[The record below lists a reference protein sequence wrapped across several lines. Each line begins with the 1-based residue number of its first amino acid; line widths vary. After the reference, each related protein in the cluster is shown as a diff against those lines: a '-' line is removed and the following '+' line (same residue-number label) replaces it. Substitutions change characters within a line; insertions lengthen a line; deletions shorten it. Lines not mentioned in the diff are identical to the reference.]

1 MQGPDGQLLEFP
13 DGTQPDVMKAAMRK
27 RYGGP
32 SDAPTL
38 DEINAQNRAAR
49 AAPGYAGEQARVDA
63 ENHRR
68 AIARLPMPLRALMGV
83 GTAIAE
89 PLVGAS
95 QITGIGSKDWQD
107 RQIANIEAT
116 KGNTAGNAGSV
127 VGNIAAFALPMTKVG
142 MLPKAGQYLA
152 SAGIGA
158 AAGGLD
164 PVTGD
169 ESRAKNIALGGLF
182 GLGGQATGDVLQA
195 TGKMAAANVSQEAKA
210 VYQAAKARGINL
222 TPTQL
227 SDSRFMGWMRGQL
240 GALPGS
246 GAPAQARKQ
255 AQQFNAAVSKTVGE
269 SDPMSREV
277 FDQALTRIG
286 GQFDRF
292 TGNNIPV
299 SNGFMAKV
307 LQVQDEAAGL
317 ADGDTARNMKYIA
330 DRIFKQGTTGTLPGK
345 AVQSIDSDLSG
356 LMRQGG
362 ERAIYAGRMR
372 EALHDQ
378 IGKTIG
384 PNEKAAWDEARG
396 QYANAMKIMGLVGKN
411 DGVPAAQLMG
421 ALTNNGAGK
430 RAMAR
435 DRAGELGQLAKIGQR
450 MKGAPSSG
458 TAERL
463 QSAGLGAAF
472 IANPLGTLA
481 GLTGGRV
488 ARGLSD
494 SDILAQA
501 LLNRGAGRQAIA
513 PYARGAGLGVM
524 RYSPDDNTG
533 NGP

>member
-1 MQGPDGQLLEFP
+1 MNQREELAALRRMKELEDKAQGRPHFS
-13 DGTQPDVMKAAMRK
+13 
-27 RYGGP
+27 GGP

-49 AAPGYAGEQARVDA
+49 AEPGYAGEQARVDA

-68 AIARLPMPLRALMGV
+68 TIERLPLPLRALMGV
-83 GTAIAE
+83 GTAVAE
-89 PLVGAS
+89 PIVGAS

-116 KGNTAGNAGSV
+116 KGNTAGNVGAV
-127 VGNIAAFALPMTKVG
+127 VGNLAAFAAPMAKIG

-152 SAGIGA
+152 SMGIGT
-158 AAGGLD
+158 AAGALD

-169 ESRAKNIALGGLF
+169 ESRAGNAALGGVF
-182 GLGGQATGDVLQA
+182 GLGGQATGDALQA
-195 TGKMAAANVSQEAKA
+195 TGKAAASKVSKEAKA
-210 VYQAAKARGINL
+210 IYAAAKARGIDL

-227 SDSRFMGWMRGQL
+227 SDSRFMGWLRGQL
-240 GALPGS
+240 GSLPGS
-246 GAPAQARKQ
+246 GAPAQAAKQ
-255 AQQFNAAVSKTVGE
+255 AEQFNTAVSRTVGE
-269 SDPMSREV
+269 AAPMNREV
-277 FDQALTRIG
+277 FDQALTRLG
-286 GQFDRF
+286 GQFDKF
-292 TGNNIPV
+292 TRKDIPLT
-299 SNGFMAKV
+299 NGFMSKV
-307 LQVQDEAAGL
+307 LKVQDEAAGL
-317 ADGDTARNMKYIA
+317 ADDSTARNMKYIA
-330 DRIFKQGTTGTLPGK
+330 DRIFKQGSNGTLPGK
-345 AVQSIDSDLSG
+345 AVQSIDSDLSKI
-356 LMRQGG
+356 MRQGG
-362 ERAIYAGRMR
+362 ERAMYAGKMR

-378 IGKTIG
+378 IGRTIG
-384 PNEKAAWDEARG
+384 PSEKAAWDETRG

-411 DGVPAAQLMG
+411 DGVPASQLMG

-435 DRAGELGQLAKIGQR
+435 DRGGELGQLAKIGQR

-472 IANPLGTLA
+472 FANPLGTLA

-494 SDILAQA
+494 SDMLAKA
-501 LLNRGAGRQAIA
+501 LLNRGAGRQAVA

-524 RYSPDDNTG
+524 RYSPNDDTG

>member
-1 MQGPDGQLLEFP
+1 MNPREELAALRRMKELEDKAQGRPDFS
-13 DGTQPDVMKAAMRK
+13 
-27 RYGGP
+27 GGP

-95 QITGIGSKDWQD
+95 QITGIGSKDWQN

-127 VGNIAAFALPMTKVG
+127 LGNIAAFALPMTKVG
-142 MLPKAGQYLA
+142 MLPKVSQYLA

-169 ESRAKNIALGGLF
+169 ESRAKNIVLGGLF

-195 TGKMAAANVSQEAKA
+195 TGKMAAAKVSQDAKD

-222 TPTQL
+222 TPAQL

-255 AQQFNAAVSKTVGE
+255 AQQFNTAVSKTVGE

-286 GQFDRF
+286 GQFDKF
-292 TGNNIPV
+292 TRNDIPLT
-299 SNGFMAKV
+299 NGFMSKV
-307 LQVQDEAAGL
+307 LKVQDEAAGL
-317 ADGDTARNMKYIA
+317 ADDSTARNMKYIA
-330 DRIFKQGTTGTLPGK
+330 DRIFKQGSNGTLPGK
-345 AVQSIDSDLSG
+345 AVQSIDSDLSKI
-356 LMRQGG
+356 MRQGG
-362 ERAIYAGRMR
+362 ERAMYAGKMR

-378 IGKTIG
+378 IGRTIG
-384 PNEKAAWDEARG
+384 PSEKAAWDETRG

-421 ALTNNGAGK
+421 AVTNNGAGK

-435 DRAGELGQLAKIGQR
+435 DRGGELGQLAKIGQR

-472 IANPLGTLA
+472 FANPLGTLA

-494 SDILAQA
+494 SDMLAQA
-501 LLNRGAGRQAIA
+501 LLNRGAGRQAVA

-524 RYSPDDNTG
+524 RYSPNDDTG
-533 NGP
+533 NSP